1 MIRKMQAQAQWTYLK
16 NNTLA
21 TQSNCNFSTCTQISG
36 CAPIKYESYAQKN
49 IISLGRYNCN
59 TCSLS
64 TTTVCT
70 LI

>member
-21 TQSNCNFSTCTQISG
+21 TQLNCNFSTCTQISG

-49 IISLGRYNCN
+49 IISLGKYSCN
-59 TCSLS
+59 TCSVS
-64 TTTVCT
+64 TTTICSV
-70 LI
+70 I